1 MPQAQSQVN
10 RQLPFILAV
19 LLLPLTLLYRAFAKP
34 LGLFWYLFPFLHR
47 LFPAAASSTRSGPG
61 LSRGATGRRALSP
74 RDTAAR
80 FIREFEEEYGPNSLP
95 FYEDGYAQALDAA
108 KKDLRFLLVLLVSRE
123 HDDTAPFVRQTLLAK
138 EVADYV
144 SDARN
149 NIILWAGSVQDAE
162 AYQVAAALDCSKF
175 PFAALIAHT
184 PHVSA
189 AAMSVVARVV
199 GPTPPAAFVARLR
212 DAAAQH
218 SATLEQARAARAS
231 REAERSLREQQDSAY
246 QRSLAQDRER
256 ARQRR
261 EEEASRARAEQEAR
275 RRLEAKQQR
284 EQRRTQWRQWRAQQ
298 LSAEPPTGAKNA
310 TRVSIRMLSGERV
323 VRRFASDA
331 DIDELYAYVECC
343 DLLRAGPE
351 NSGPAAVER
360 PEGYEHSYG
369 FRLVSPMPRTV
380 YDPHTGVCIGQ
391 QIMGNS
397 NLVVEPLDEDDES
410 ESSAD
415 ED

>member
-1 MPQAQSQVN
+1 
-10 RQLPFILAV
+10 
-19 LLLPLTLLYRAFAKP
+19 
-34 LGLFWYLFPFLHR
+34 
-47 LFPAAASSTRSGPG
+47 
-61 LSRGATGRRALSP
+61 
-74 RDTAAR
+74 
-80 FIREFEEEYGPNSLP
+80 
-95 FYEDGYAQALDAA
+95 
-108 KKDLRFLLVLLVSRE
+108 LLVLLVSRE

-138 EVADYV
+138 EVVDYIG
-144 SDARN
+144 DTRN
-149 NIILWAGSVQDAE
+149 NIILWAGTVQDAE
-162 AYQVAAALDCSKF
+162 AYQVAAALNCSKF

-184 PHVSA
+184 PHVSST
-189 AAMSVVARVV
+189 AMSVVARVV
-199 GPTPPAAFVARLR
+199 GPSPPAAFVATLR

-256 ARQRR
+256 ARRRR

-275 RRLEAKQQR
+275 QRLEAKQQR

-298 LSAEPPTGAKNA
+298 LSAEPPADAKTA
-310 TRVSIRMLSGERV
+310 IRVSIRMLSGERV
-323 VRRFASDA
+323 VRRFASGA

-343 DLLRAGPE
+343 DLLRASVE
-351 NSGPAAVER
+351 DSGTKAVAR

-391 QIMGNS
+391 RIMGNS
-397 NLVVEPLDEDDES
+397 NLVVEPLDEDDDDNEAS
-410 ESSAD
+410 NAD
-415 ED
+415 